1 MKMNKIAFAV
11 IAAICAFTFFSCELL
26 TNPILPAS
34 ILKYAPEAGELDDV
48 PTDALANAAGDIS
61 IAADPD
67 AALAIIDA
75 LGNKDDDEITALND
89 EQKANIIT
97 LTTSAVLPVNT
108 IVSSVY
114 DIMNQDENSSNSGDD
129 FENIMNNVIGN
140 IASVNTHATEVIL
153 LELVED
159 DSNVDLPENCDVSSV
174 FLATIS
180 VAISAC
186 KADLPDISEWTES
199 NLEQIGNAMEKI
211 VEFIGFEYFDDQG
224 NPNPRSK
231 TPSVAAEE
239 IINTLPNDGEP
250 SDWNTQ
256 SLTNALTIIDRL
268 GRKGIGMDNLA
279 GLFTGGLA
287 E

>member
-1 MKMNKIAFAV
+1 MKINKIAFVA

-48 PTDALANAAGDIS
+48 PADALANAAGDIS

-75 LGNKDDDEITALND
+75 LGKKDDDEITALND

-97 LTTSAVLPVNT
+97 LTTSAILPVNT
-108 IVSSVY
+108 IVASVY
-114 DIMNQDENSSNSGDD
+114 DIMNEDENGSGSGDD
-129 FENIMNNVIGN
+129 EDAFENIMNNVIGN
-140 IASVNTHATEVIL
+140 ISSVDTHATEVIL
-153 LELVED
+153 LELVD
-159 DSNVDLPENCDVSSV
+159 DTTDDLPENCDVSSV

-186 KADLPDISEWTES
+186 KADLPAVSEWTES
-199 NLEQIGNAMEKI
+199 TAEQIGDAMEIMMNFFDETQRGNTTAAQAAASI
-211 VEFIGFEYFDDQG
+211 V
-224 NPNPRSK
+224 N
-231 TPSVAAEE
+231 A
-239 IINTLPNDGEP
+239 LPNDGTP
-250 SDWNTQ
+250 SEWTTG
-256 SLTNALTIIDRL
+256 SLTNALTIIERL
-268 GRKGIGMDNLA
+268 GNKGVSMDNLA